1 MMITEEELSDEE
13 MYRQDLYRNI
23 KTVRDLLDACEDRG
37 IDIIHTDI
45 MKECE
50 GFSDE
55 YIKFFY
61 TTNQDFGISSTVDGY
76 SDLDSAYLLLYKIH
90 NANHEMLTFDNNTYW
105 TSDDQYI
112 DVSSELLQHL
122 INQFIY
128 VDVQDDS

>member
-1 MMITEEELSDEE
+1 MTTSDSRKDTRF
-13 MYRQDLYRNI
+13 MFNTTSPRKI
-23 KTVRDLLDACEDRG
+23 GVLDACEDRG

-90 NANHEMLTFDNNTYW
+90 DANHEMLTFDKFRL
-105 TSDDQYI
+105 DMK
-112 DVSSELLQHL
+112 
-122 INQFIY
+122 
-128 VDVQDDS
+128 